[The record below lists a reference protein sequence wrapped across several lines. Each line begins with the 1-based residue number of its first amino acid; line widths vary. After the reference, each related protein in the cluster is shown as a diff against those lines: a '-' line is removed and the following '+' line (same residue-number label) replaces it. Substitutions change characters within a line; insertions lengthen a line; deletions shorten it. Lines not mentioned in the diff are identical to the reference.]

1 MLKGRGKREKRNGG
15 GEFLVAVFPRL
26 RYGGGLNDGGT
37 AMSHAQHA
45 HSWPRR
51 RFMSVCGTAVCSL
64 AARRARADA
73 GGEELACFGI
83 VADCHYAE
91 RDDKQGVRAYRESV
105 NKLAECVAQMNLQGV
120 GALIELGDFKDAGG
134 TAEQTAAFLR
144 TIEGVFSRF
153 KGARYHVLG
162 NHDMD
167 RISKAQFLAA
177 IENSGFAQ
185 ARAHYAFDLGGLR
198 AVVLDANYRA
208 DGVPYE
214 AGNFDWRQ
222 AHVPEAELAWLRGEL
237 AVTRRPV
244 VAFVHQRLDADEGD
258 VYVRNAAAVRRVLEQ
273 SGRVRA
279 VFQGHHHEGGY
290 RAVNGIHYVT
300 LNALVVG
307 KGEANNAY
315 AVVRAM
321 RDGRLVI
328 TGFRTAPSRV
338 LTGAP
343 FF

>member
-1 MLKGRGKREKRNGG
+1 MLKGRGKREKRNGR

-120 GALIELGDFKDAGG
+120 GALIEL
-134 TAEQTAAFLR
+134 
-144 TIEGVFSRF
+144 
-153 KGARYHVLG
+153 
-162 NHDMD
+162 
-167 RISKAQFLAA
+167 
-177 IENSGFAQ
+177 
-185 ARAHYAFDLGGLR
+185 
-198 AVVLDANYRA
+198 
-208 DGVPYE
+208 
-214 AGNFDWRQ
+214 
-222 AHVPEAELAWLRGEL
+222 
-237 AVTRRPV
+237 
-244 VAFVHQRLDADEGD
+244 
-258 VYVRNAAAVRRVLEQ
+258 
-273 SGRVRA
+273 
-279 VFQGHHHEGGY
+279 
-290 RAVNGIHYVT
+290 
-300 LNALVVG
+300 VVG